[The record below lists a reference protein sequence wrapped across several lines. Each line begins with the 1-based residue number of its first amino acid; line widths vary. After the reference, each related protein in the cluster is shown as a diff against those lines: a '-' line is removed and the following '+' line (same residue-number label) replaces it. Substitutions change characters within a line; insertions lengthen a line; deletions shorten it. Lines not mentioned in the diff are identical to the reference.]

1 MNIFTPGLAR
11 CAKRVASAVCGA
23 GYLRPALHANFA
35 GPLRQQGER
44 GMAVGKRGVP
54 KIRREVQ
61 KEKESRDRQKELA
74 RETKAR
80 NATDMDRHVM
90 QAYKVA
96 ALSTLPL
103 PLPFPCSDPSFSLYF
118 LVIPSCC
125 SHAALFIFH

>member
-23 GYLRPALHANFA
+23 GYLHPALHASFA

-96 ALSTLPL
+96 ALSTLFLSPVPSSFPL
-103 PLPFPCSDPSFSLYF
+103 FRP
-118 LVIPSCC
+118 
-125 SHAALFIFH
+125 

>member
-103 PLPFPCSDPSFSLYF
+103 PPPFPCSDPSFSLYF

-125 SHAALFIFH
+125 SRAALFIFH